1 MPDIT
6 IEVNHPAVTINQN
19 SVSVDLDFGGPTGPP
34 GPEGPAGG
42 TSETYPAGQNLS
54 AGRVVIID
62 GGEAFYFQPSDP
74 THAGRAFGVT
84 ITSALTGEDV
94 DIQTAGV
101 VTDVAFVFSGDLP
114 VWVGADGEL
123 STTVPTSGLLQQ
135 AGSAVAANSLRL
147 NLTSTIKI

>member
-6 IEVNHPAVTINQN
+6 IEINHPAVTINQTQ
-19 SVSVDLDFGGPTGPP
+19 VEVDLDFGGPQGPP

-42 TSETYPAGQNLS
+42 TSETYPAGQNVS
-54 AGRVVIID
+54 AGRVVVID

-101 VTDVAFVFSGDLP
+101 VTDAAFLFSADSTLYCDTDGDVVDTMPASGTVQQVGVSVAS
-114 VWVGADGEL
+114 
-123 STTVPTSGLLQQ
+123 
-135 AGSAVAANSLRL
+135 NSMLISIQPAITR
-147 NLTSTIKI
+147 